1 MRATMQVVGIS
12 VTTVVKLLVDA
23 GTACAV
29 RLDIELILR
38 QGMERGVGYGRDRQR
53 Q

>member
-1 MRATMQVVGIS
+1 MRATMQVLGIS
-12 VTTVVKLLVDA
+12 VTTVMKLPVDA

-29 RLDIELILR
+29 RLDIELLLR
-38 QGMERGVGYGRDRQR
+38 HGMERGVGYGRDRQR